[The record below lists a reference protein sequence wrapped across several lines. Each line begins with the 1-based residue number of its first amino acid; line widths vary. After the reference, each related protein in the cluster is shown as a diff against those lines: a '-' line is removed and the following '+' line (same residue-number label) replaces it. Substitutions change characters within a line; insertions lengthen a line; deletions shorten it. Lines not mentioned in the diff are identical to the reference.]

1 MGEDKK
7 MDARNEFGAEQFVRI
22 TAAIWWLSVSEPEA
36 IALLAPTNT
45 EATKQTTNEHEFE
58 PEPEQAQ
65 ATATT
70 QIGVTPPTQPPDP
83 TDIAIT
89 LLMTATYTIRLFDA
103 LLAAYPGLR
112 ADMQDELDKFAEFVN
127 SKAIEWTGEGI
138 FEPSVWEEEE

>member
-1 MGEDKK
+1 MGEDTK
-7 MDARNEFGAEQFVRI
+7 MAARNEFGAEQFVRI
-22 TAAIWWLSVSEPEA
+22 TTAIWWLSVSEPEA

-45 EATKQTTNEHEFE
+45 EATEQTTTQHEFE
-58 PEPEQAQ
+58 PEPEPMQ

-70 QIGVTPPTQPPDP
+70 QIEITQPTQPPDQ

-103 LLAAYPGLR
+103 LLMAYPGLR
-112 ADMQDELDKFAEFVN
+112 ADMQEELDKFAEFVN
-127 SKAIEWTGEGI
+127 QKAIEWTGTGI

>member
-1 MGEDKK
+1 MGEDTK
-7 MDARNEFGAEQFVRI
+7 MAARNEFGAEQFIRI
-22 TAAIWWLSVSEPEA
+22 TAAIWWLSVNEPEA

-58 PEPEQAQ
+58 PEPEPEPEPAMPQSRVSPQA
-65 ATATT
+65 
-70 QIGVTPPTQPPDP
+70 QPPDP
-83 TDIAIT
+83 TDIAIA

-112 ADMQDELDKFAEFVN
+112 ADMQEELDKFAEFVN

-138 FEPSVWEEEE
+138 FEPSVWEEEA